1 MRYFFLALVLA
12 GSILG
17 FGYPWAARQLSDAEV
32 ITRQVYGHAS
42 GFSNTRFKL
51 SPPQSPYRIYLRMRQ
66 RGTFASGARSTGLR
80 IHGSS
85 GGEVAFVSDVSFSA
99 DRGVTP
105 QADGNVYEAFGG
117 VLPVSEPTEYQFVF
131 TKNYDQGVPMD
142 RVDMVVRGRIIEA
155 DKRIQIAGFAAAL
168 LGLAGAALW
177 SIVRRAADGALPRSQ
192 GAVKFSRALGVIS
205 VLLVAGAGIA
215 AYVHPW
221 LEGSLSAQEI
231 GRYEIFDRPSGFRP
245 VPLHLTTAQ
254 SPITIRFELTPLG
267 NSRKPYSRTDLA
279 VTLSMQGEK
288 VMESV
293 AIFTNSAESP
303 GFGPEPPGKIYTASL
318 KAFDVPKAGTYKLDA
333 RLSGPENLSM
343 RRIFVVFETGPAK
356 QNPAVRVISRL
367 LLAAGMAAALLS
379 WLIGAGQVPGE
390 IAARPRWGRDAA
402 DS

>member
-51 SPPQSPYRIYLRMRQ
+51 SPPQSPYRIFLRMRQ
-66 RGTFASGARSTGLR
+66 RGTFAPGARSTGLR
-80 IHGSS
+80 VHGSS
-85 GGEVAFVSDVSFSA
+85 GGEVTFVSDVSFSA
-99 DRGVTP
+99 ERGVTP

-117 VLPVSEPTEYQFVF
+117 VLPVSEPAEYQFVF
-131 TKNYDQGVPMD
+131 TKNHDQGLSME
-142 RVDMVVRGRIIEA
+142 RVDMVVRGKIIEP

-177 SIVRRAADGALPRSQ
+177 GKVRRAADGALPGTK
-192 GAVKFSRALGVIS
+192 GAAKFSRALGVVS

-215 AYVHPW
+215 AYVYPW
-221 LEGSLSAQEI
+221 LEGSLSAQEL

-245 VPLHLTTAQ
+245 VPLHLTPAQ
-254 SPITIRFELTPLG
+254 SPIAIRFELTPLG

-288 VMESV
+288 VLESV

-303 GFGPEPPGKIYTASL
+303 GYGPEPPGKIYTAGL
-318 KAFDVPKAGTYKLDA
+318 KAFEVPKAGTYKLDA
-333 RLSGPENLSM
+333 RLSGPKNLSM

-356 QNPAVRVISRL
+356 QNPVVRVIAGL
-367 LLAAGMAAALLS
+367 LLATGMAAAFLS
-379 WLIGAGQVPGE
+379 WLTGAGRAHSG
-390 IAARPRWGRDAA
+390 AAENPRWGRDAA
-402 DS
+402 R